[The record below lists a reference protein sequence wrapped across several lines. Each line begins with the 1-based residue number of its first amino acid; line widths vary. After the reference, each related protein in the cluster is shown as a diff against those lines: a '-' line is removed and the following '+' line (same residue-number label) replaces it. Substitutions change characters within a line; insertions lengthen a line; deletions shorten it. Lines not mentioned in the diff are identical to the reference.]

1 MADIPIVDVDK
12 NLRIVGTAHISRA
25 SADLV
30 RQEIAEWKPDL
41 VAVELC
47 ESRLKALRNPE
58 AFDNEALSKVLKEG
72 KTQLVL
78 FQSLLATEQRR
89 LGIEEGEKP
98 GTDLLAAVE
107 AAEEAG
113 IKVEL
118 VDRDIQTTMR
128 RAWSRMGIREKFRVI
143 NGLLLG
149 DADED
154 DEEMPSVDEL
164 LQNKDLITELLNEL
178 REVAPGAGK
187 VLIDERDEYLAGSI
201 DRLRKDQFGSK
212 KILVVIGAGHLDAV
226 AEKLAD
232 SNTRMQWESAEL
244 VTGSEERLAELNQQP
259 QPKKFWKVV
268 KYGLPVAM
276 ILLFGYLL
284 MQGDY
289 DQLKEVAMTWL
300 ALNASLAALGALL
313 ARGHPLAILTAAVAS
328 PITSLNPTLA
338 AGWFAGYV
346 QMKIVEPTTKDLQ
359 DFLKLDKFSL
369 FWSNRVGRVLL
380 VTALANLGSSVGAW
394 FAGTAILGTLLA

>member
-1 MADIPIVDVDK
+1 MVDIPVVDVDE
-12 NLRIVGTAHISRA
+12 NLRIVGTAHISSA

-98 GTDLLAAVE
+98 GTDLLAAIE

-113 IKVEL
+113 IEFEL

-128 RAWSRMGIREKFRVI
+128 RAWRRMGLREKFRVI
-143 NGLLLG
+143 NGLLLDG
-149 DADED
+149 DQDD
-154 DEEMPSVDEL
+154 DEEIPSVDEL

-178 REVAPGAGK
+178 KEVAPGAGE

-201 DRLRKDQFGSK
+201 DRLRGRNPDGR
-212 KILVVIGAGHLDAV
+212 ILVVIGAGHLDAV
-226 AEKLAD
+226 AQKLAGPALENED
-232 SNTRMQWESAEL
+232 
-244 VTGSEERLAELNQQP
+244 RLAELTEEP
-259 QPKKFWKVV
+259 QPKKFWTVV
-268 KYGLPVAM
+268 KYGFPAAI

-284 MQGDY
+284 MQGNY
-289 DQLKEVAMTWL
+289 EQLKEVALTWL

-313 ARGHPLAILTAAVAS
+313 ARGHPFAILTAAVAS

-346 QMKIVEPTTKDLQ
+346 QMKVAKPTTKDLQ

-380 VTALANLGSSVGAW
+380 VTALANLGSSAGAW
-394 FAGTAILGTLLA
+394 FAGTAILGTLLS

>member
-1 MADIPIVDVDK
+1 MAEIPIIDVNE
-12 NLRIVGTAHISRA
+12 NLRIVGTAHISSA

-58 AFDNEALSKVLKEG
+58 AFDNEVLSKVLKEG

-98 GTDLLAAVE
+98 GTDLLAAIE

-113 IKVEL
+113 IEFEL

-128 RAWSRMGIREKFRVI
+128 RAWRRMGFREKFRVI
-143 NGLLLG
+143 NGLLLDG
-149 DADED
+149 GQDD
-154 DEEMPSVDEL
+154 DEEIPSVDEL

-178 REVAPGAGK
+178 KEVAPGAGE

-201 DRLRKDQFGSK
+201 DRLREEKTDE
-212 KILVVIGAGHLDAV
+212 KILVVIGAGHLEAV
-226 AEKLAD
+226 ADKLAGPALK
-232 SNTRMQWESAEL
+232 NEK
-244 VTGSEERLAELNQQP
+244 RLAELNEEP

-268 KYGLPVAM
+268 KYALPVGM
-276 ILLFGYLL
+276 IFLFGYLL

-289 DQLKEVAMTWL
+289 NQLKDVALTWL

-313 ARGHPLAILTAAVAS
+313 ARGHPFAILTAAAAS

-346 QMKIVEPTTKDLQ
+346 QMKVAKPTTKDLQ

-380 VTALANLGSSVGAW
+380 VTALANLGSSAGAW
-394 FAGTAILGTLLA
+394 FAGTAIIGTLLA

>member
-1 MADIPIVDVDK
+1 MADIPVVDVDE
-12 NLRIVGTAHISRA
+12 NLRIIGTAHISSA

-58 AFDNEALSKVLKEG
+58 AFDNEALTKVLKEG

-98 GTDLLAAVE
+98 GTDLLAAIE

-113 IKVEL
+113 IEFEL

-128 RAWSRMGIREKFRVI
+128 RAWRRMGFREKFRVI
-143 NGLLLG
+143 NGLLLDG
-149 DADED
+149 GQDD
-154 DEEMPSVDEL
+154 DEEIPSVDEL

-178 REVAPGAGK
+178 KAVAPGAGE

-201 DRLRKDQFGSK
+201 DRLRGRNPGG

-226 AEKLAD
+226 AEKLSGPALK
-232 SNTRMQWESAEL
+232 NEK
-244 VTGSEERLAELNQQP
+244 RLAELNEEP
-259 QPKKFWKVV
+259 QPKKFWKIV
-268 KYGLPVAM
+268 KYALPVGM
-276 ILLFGYLL
+276 IFLFGYLL
-284 MQGDY
+284 TQGDY
-289 DQLKEVAMTWL
+289 NQLKEVALTWL

-313 ARGHPLAILTAAVAS
+313 ARGHPFAILTAAVAS

-346 QMKIVEPTTKDLQ
+346 QMKVAKPTTKDLQ

-380 VTALANLGSSVGAW
+380 VTALANLGSSAGAW

>member
-1 MADIPIVDVDK
+1 MADIPVVDVDE
-12 NLRIVGTAHISRA
+12 NLRIIGTAHISSA

-58 AFDNEALSKVLKEG
+58 AFDNEALTKVLKEG

-98 GTDLLAAVE
+98 GTDLLAAIE

-113 IKVEL
+113 IEFEL

-128 RAWSRMGIREKFRVI
+128 RAWRRMGLREKFRVI
-143 NGLLLG
+143 NGLLLNG
-149 DADED
+149 DQND
-154 DEEMPSVDEL
+154 DEEIPSVDEL

-178 REVAPGAGK
+178 KAVAPGAGE

-201 DRLRKDQFGSK
+201 DQLRGRNPDGR
-212 KILVVIGAGHLDAV
+212 ILVVIGAGHLDAV
-226 AEKLAD
+226 AEKLAGPALK
-232 SNTRMQWESAEL
+232 NEN
-244 VTGSEERLAELNQQP
+244 RLAELNEEP
-259 QPKKFWKVV
+259 QPKKFWTVV
-268 KYGLPVAM
+268 KYALPVGM
-276 ILLFGYLL
+276 IFLFGYLL
-284 MQGDY
+284 TQGDY
-289 DQLKEVAMTWL
+289 NQLKEVALTWL

-313 ARGHPLAILTAAVAS
+313 ARGHPFAILTAAIAS

-346 QMKIVEPTTKDLQ
+346 QMKVAKPTTKDLQ

-394 FAGTAILGTLLA
+394 FAGTAIIGTLLA

>member
-1 MADIPIVDVDK
+1 MADIPVVDVDE
-12 NLRIVGTAHISRA
+12 NLRIIGTAHISSA

-58 AFDNEALSKVLKEG
+58 AFDNEALTKVLKEG

-98 GTDLLAAVE
+98 GTDLLAAIE

-113 IKVEL
+113 IEFEL

-128 RAWSRMGIREKFRVI
+128 RAWRRMGLREKFRVI
-143 NGLLLG
+143 NGLLLNG
-149 DADED
+149 DQND
-154 DEEMPSVDEL
+154 DEEIPSVDEL

-178 REVAPGAGK
+178 KAVAPGAGE
-187 VLIDERDEYLAGSI
+187 VLIDERDEYLAASI
-201 DRLRKDQFGSK
+201 DRLRGRNPDGR
-212 KILVVIGAGHLDAV
+212 ILVVIGAGHLDAV
-226 AEKLAD
+226 AEKLAGPALK
-232 SNTRMQWESAEL
+232 NEN
-244 VTGSEERLAELNQQP
+244 RLAELNEEP
-259 QPKKFWKVV
+259 QPKKFWKIV
-268 KYGLPVAM
+268 KYALPVGM
-276 ILLFGYLL
+276 IFLFGYLL
-284 MQGDY
+284 TQGDY
-289 DQLKEVAMTWL
+289 NQLKEVALTWL

-313 ARGHPLAILTAAVAS
+313 ARGHPFAILTAAIAS

-346 QMKIVEPTTKDLQ
+346 QMKVAKPTTKDLQ

-394 FAGTAILGTLLA
+394 FAGTAIIGTLLA

>member
-1 MADIPIVDVDK
+1 MADIPVVDVDE
-12 NLRIVGTAHISRA
+12 NLRIVGTAHISSA

-58 AFDNEALSKVLKEG
+58 AFDNEVLSKVLKEG

-98 GTDLLAAVE
+98 GTDLLAAIE

-113 IKVEL
+113 IEFEL

-128 RAWSRMGIREKFRVI
+128 RAWRRMGFREKFRVI
-143 NGLLLG
+143 NGLLLDG
-149 DADED
+149 DQND
-154 DEEMPSVDEL
+154 DEEIPSVDEL

-178 REVAPGAGK
+178 KEVAPGAGE

-201 DRLRKDQFGSK
+201 DRLRDRNPGGR
-212 KILVVIGAGHLDAV
+212 ILVVIGAGHLDAV
-226 AEKLAD
+226 AEKLAGPALKNED
-232 SNTRMQWESAEL
+232 
-244 VTGSEERLAELNQQP
+244 RLAELTEEP
-259 QPKKFWKVV
+259 QPKKFWTVV
-268 KYGLPVAM
+268 KYGFPAAI

-284 MQGDY
+284 MQGNY
-289 DQLKEVAMTWL
+289 EQLKEVALTWL

-346 QMKIVEPTTKDLQ
+346 QMKVAKPTTKDLQ

-380 VTALANLGSSVGAW
+380 VTALANLGSSAGAW

>member
-1 MADIPIVDVDK
+1 MAEIPIIDVNE
-12 NLRIVGTAHISRA
+12 NLRIVGTAHISSA

-58 AFDNEALSKVLKEG
+58 AFDNEVLSKVLKEG

-98 GTDLLAAVE
+98 GTDLLAAIE

-113 IKVEL
+113 IEFEL

-128 RAWSRMGIREKFRVI
+128 RAWRRMGFREKFRVI
-143 NGLLLG
+143 NGLLLDG
-149 DADED
+149 GQDD
-154 DEEMPSVDEL
+154 DEEIPSVDEL

-178 REVAPGAGK
+178 KEVAPGAGE

-201 DRLRKDQFGSK
+201 DRLRKEKTDE
-212 KILVVIGAGHLDAV
+212 KILVVIGAGHLEAV
-226 AEKLAD
+226 ADKLAGPALK
-232 SNTRMQWESAEL
+232 NEK
-244 VTGSEERLAELNQQP
+244 RLAELSEEP

-268 KYGLPVAM
+268 KYALPVGM
-276 ILLFGYLL
+276 IFLFGYLL

-289 DQLKEVAMTWL
+289 NQLKDVALTWL

-313 ARGHPLAILTAAVAS
+313 ARGHPFAILTAAAAS

-346 QMKIVEPTTKDLQ
+346 QMKVAKPTTKDLQ

-380 VTALANLGSSVGAW
+380 VTALANLGSSAGAW
-394 FAGTAILGTLLA
+394 FAGTAIIGTLLA

>member
-1 MADIPIVDVDK
+1 MVDIPVVDVDE
-12 NLRIVGTAHISRA
+12 NLRIVGTAHISSA

-98 GTDLLAAVE
+98 GTDLLAAIE

-113 IKVEL
+113 IEFEL

-128 RAWSRMGIREKFRVI
+128 RAWRRMGLREKFRVI
-143 NGLLLG
+143 NGLLLDG
-149 DADED
+149 DQDD
-154 DEEMPSVDEL
+154 DEEIPSVDEL

-178 REVAPGAGK
+178 KEVAPGAGE

-201 DRLRKDQFGSK
+201 DRLRGRNPDGR
-212 KILVVIGAGHLDAV
+212 ILVVIGAGHLDAV
-226 AEKLAD
+226 AQKLAGPALENED
-232 SNTRMQWESAEL
+232 
-244 VTGSEERLAELNQQP
+244 RLAELTEEP
-259 QPKKFWKVV
+259 QPKKFWTVV
-268 KYGLPVAM
+268 KYGFPAAI

-284 MQGDY
+284 MQGNY
-289 DQLKEVAMTWL
+289 EQLKEVALTWL

-313 ARGHPLAILTAAVAS
+313 ARGHPFAILTAAVAS

-346 QMKIVEPTTKDLQ
+346 QMKVAKPTTKDLQ

-380 VTALANLGSSVGAW
+380 VTALANLGSSAGAW

>member
-1 MADIPIVDVDK
+1 
-12 NLRIVGTAHISRA
+12 
-25 SADLV
+25 V

-58 AFDNEALSKVLKEG
+58 AFDNEVLSKVLKEG

-98 GTDLLAAVE
+98 GTDLLAAIE

-113 IKVEL
+113 IEFEL

-128 RAWSRMGIREKFRVI
+128 RAWRRMGFREKFRVI
-143 NGLLLG
+143 NGLLLDG
-149 DADED
+149 DQND
-154 DEEMPSVDEL
+154 DEEIPSVDEL

-178 REVAPGAGK
+178 KEVAPGAGE

-201 DRLRKDQFGSK
+201 DRLRDRNPGGR
-212 KILVVIGAGHLDAV
+212 ILVVIGAGHLDAV
-226 AEKLAD
+226 AEILAGPALKNED
-232 SNTRMQWESAEL
+232 
-244 VTGSEERLAELNQQP
+244 RLAELTEEP
-259 QPKKFWKVV
+259 QPKKFWTVV
-268 KYGLPVAM
+268 KYGFPAAI

-284 MQGDY
+284 MQGNY
-289 DQLKEVAMTWL
+289 EQLKEVALTWL

-346 QMKIVEPTTKDLQ
+346 QMKVAKPTTKDLQ

-380 VTALANLGSSVGAW
+380 VTALANLGSSAGAW

>member
-1 MADIPIVDVDK
+1 MADIPVVDVDE
-12 NLRIVGTAHISRA
+12 NLRIIGTAHISSA

-58 AFDNEALSKVLKEG
+58 AFDNEALTKVLKEG

-98 GTDLLAAVE
+98 GTDLLAAIE

-113 IKVEL
+113 IEFEL

-128 RAWSRMGIREKFRVI
+128 RAWRRMGLREKFRVI
-143 NGLLLG
+143 NGLLLNG
-149 DADED
+149 DQND
-154 DEEMPSVDEL
+154 DEEIPSVDEL

-178 REVAPGAGK
+178 KAVAPGAGE

-201 DRLRKDQFGSK
+201 DQLRGRNPDGR
-212 KILVVIGAGHLDAV
+212 ILVVIGAGHLDAV
-226 AEKLAD
+226 AEKLAGPALNNED
-232 SNTRMQWESAEL
+232 
-244 VTGSEERLAELNQQP
+244 RLAELTEEP
-259 QPKKFWKVV
+259 QPKKFWTVV
-268 KYGLPVAM
+268 KYGFPAAI

-284 MQGDY
+284 MQGNY
-289 DQLKEVAMTWL
+289 EQLKEVALTWL

-313 ARGHPLAILTAAVAS
+313 ARGHPFAILTAAVAS

-346 QMKIVEPTTKDLQ
+346 QMKVAKPTTKDLQ

-380 VTALANLGSSVGAW
+380 VTALANLGSSAGAW

>member
-1 MADIPIVDVDK
+1 MADIPVVDVDE
-12 NLRIVGTAHISRA
+12 NLRIVGTAHISSA

-58 AFDNEALSKVLKEG
+58 AFDNEVLSKVLKEG

-98 GTDLLAAVE
+98 GTDLLAAIE

-113 IKVEL
+113 IEFEL

-128 RAWSRMGIREKFRVI
+128 RAWRRMGFREKFRVI
-143 NGLLLG
+143 NGLLLDG
-149 DADED
+149 DQND
-154 DEEMPSVDEL
+154 DEEIPSVDEL

-178 REVAPGAGK
+178 KEVAPGAGE

-201 DRLRKDQFGSK
+201 DRLRDRNPGGR
-212 KILVVIGAGHLDAV
+212 ILVVIGAGHLDAV
-226 AEKLAD
+226 AEILAGPALKNED
-232 SNTRMQWESAEL
+232 
-244 VTGSEERLAELNQQP
+244 RLAELTEEP
-259 QPKKFWKVV
+259 QPKKFWTVV
-268 KYGLPVAM
+268 KYGFPAAI

-289 DQLKEVAMTWL
+289 EQLKEVALTWL

-313 ARGHPLAILTAAVAS
+313 ARGHPFAILTAAVAS

-346 QMKIVEPTTKDLQ
+346 QMKVAKPTTKDLQ

-380 VTALANLGSSVGAW
+380 VTALANLGSSAGAW

>member
-1 MADIPIVDVDK
+1 MAEIPIIDVNE
-12 NLRIVGTAHISRA
+12 NLRIVGTAHISSA

-58 AFDNEALSKVLKEG
+58 AFDNEVLSKVLKEG

-98 GTDLLAAVE
+98 GTDLLAAIE

-113 IKVEL
+113 IEFEL

-128 RAWSRMGIREKFRVI
+128 RAWRRMGFREKFRVI
-143 NGLLLG
+143 NGLLLDG
-149 DADED
+149 GQDD
-154 DEEMPSVDEL
+154 DEEIPSVDEL

-178 REVAPGAGK
+178 KEVAPGAGE

-201 DRLRKDQFGSK
+201 DRLRKEKTGE
-212 KILVVIGAGHLDAV
+212 KILVVIGAGHLEAV
-226 AEKLAD
+226 ADKLAGPALK
-232 SNTRMQWESAEL
+232 NEK
-244 VTGSEERLAELNQQP
+244 RLAELNEEP

-268 KYGLPVAM
+268 KYALPVGM
-276 ILLFGYLL
+276 IFLFGYLL

-289 DQLKEVAMTWL
+289 NQLKDVALTWL

-313 ARGHPLAILTAAVAS
+313 ARGHPFAILTAAAAS

-346 QMKIVEPTTKDLQ
+346 QMKVAKPTTKDLQ

-380 VTALANLGSSVGAW
+380 VTALANLGSSAGAW
-394 FAGTAILGTLLA
+394 FAGTAIIGTLLA

>member
-1 MADIPIVDVDK
+1 MADIPVVDVGK
-12 NLRIVGTAHISRA
+12 NLRIVGTAHISSA

-98 GTDLLAAVE
+98 GTDLLAAIE

-113 IKVEL
+113 IEFEL

-128 RAWSRMGIREKFRVI
+128 RAWRRMGLREKFRVI
-143 NGLLLG
+143 NGLLLDG
-149 DADED
+149 GQDD
-154 DEEMPSVDEL
+154 DEEIPSVDEL

-178 REVAPGAGK
+178 KEVAPGAGE

-201 DRLRKDQFGSK
+201 DLLRGRNPGG

-226 AEKLAD
+226 AEKLAGPALK
-232 SNTRMQWESAEL
+232 NKN
-244 VTGSEERLAELNQQP
+244 RLAELTEEP

-268 KYGLPVAM
+268 KYGFPAAI
-276 ILLFGYLL
+276 ILLFGYLI
-284 MQGDY
+284 MQGNY
-289 DQLKEVAMTWL
+289 EQLKEVALTWL

-313 ARGHPLAILTAAVAS
+313 ARGHPFAILTAAVAS

-346 QMKIVEPTTKDLQ
+346 QMKVAKPTTKDLQ

>member
-1 MADIPIVDVDK
+1 MADIPVVDVDE
-12 NLRIVGTAHISRA
+12 NLRIVGTAHISSA

-58 AFDNEALSKVLKEG
+58 AFDNEVLSKVLKEG

-98 GTDLLAAVE
+98 GTDLLAAIE

-113 IKVEL
+113 IEFEL

-128 RAWSRMGIREKFRVI
+128 RAWRRMGFREKFRVI
-143 NGLLLG
+143 NGLLLDG
-149 DADED
+149 DQND
-154 DEEMPSVDEL
+154 DEEIPSVDEL

-178 REVAPGAGK
+178 KEVAPGAGE

-201 DRLRKDQFGSK
+201 DRLRDRNPGGR
-212 KILVVIGAGHLDAV
+212 ILVVIGAGQLDAV
-226 AEKLAD
+226 AAKLAGPALKNED
-232 SNTRMQWESAEL
+232 
-244 VTGSEERLAELNQQP
+244 RLAELTEEP
-259 QPKKFWKVV
+259 QPKKFWTVV
-268 KYGLPVAM
+268 KYGFPAAI

-289 DQLKEVAMTWL
+289 EQLKEVALTWL

-313 ARGHPLAILTAAVAS
+313 ARGHPFAILTAAVAS

-346 QMKIVEPTTKDLQ
+346 QMKVAKPTTKDLQ

-380 VTALANLGSSVGAW
+380 VTALANLGSSAGAW

>member
-1 MADIPIVDVDK
+1 MADIPVVDVDE
-12 NLRIVGTAHISRA
+12 NLRIVGTAHISSA

-58 AFDNEALSKVLKEG
+58 AFDNEVLSKVLKEG

-98 GTDLLAAVE
+98 GTDLLAAIE

-113 IKVEL
+113 IEFEL

-128 RAWSRMGIREKFRVI
+128 RAWRRMGFREKFRVI
-143 NGLLLG
+143 NGLLLDG
-149 DADED
+149 DQND
-154 DEEMPSVDEL
+154 DEEIPSVDEL

-178 REVAPGAGK
+178 KEVAPGAGE

-201 DRLRKDQFGSK
+201 DRLRDRNPGGR
-212 KILVVIGAGHLDAV
+212 ILVVIGAGHLDAV
-226 AEKLAD
+226 AEILAGPALKNED
-232 SNTRMQWESAEL
+232 
-244 VTGSEERLAELNQQP
+244 RLAELTEEP
-259 QPKKFWKVV
+259 QPKKFWTVV
-268 KYGLPVAM
+268 KYGFPAAI

-284 MQGDY
+284 MQGNY
-289 DQLKEVAMTWL
+289 EQLKEVALTWL

-313 ARGHPLAILTAAVAS
+313 ARGHPFAILTAAVAS

-346 QMKIVEPTTKDLQ
+346 QMKVAKPTTKDLQ

-380 VTALANLGSSVGAW
+380 VTALANLGSSAGAW

>member
-1 MADIPIVDVDK
+1 MADIPVVDVDE
-12 NLRIVGTAHISRA
+12 NLRIIGTAHISSA

-30 RQEIAEWKPDL
+30 RQEIAEWKPDM

-58 AFDNEALSKVLKEG
+58 AFDNEALTKVLKEG

-98 GTDLLAAVE
+98 GTDLLAAIE

-113 IKVEL
+113 IEFEL

-128 RAWSRMGIREKFRVI
+128 RAWRRMGLREKFRVI
-143 NGLLLG
+143 NGLLLNG
-149 DADED
+149 DQND
-154 DEEMPSVDEL
+154 DEEIPSVDEL

-178 REVAPGAGK
+178 KAVAPGAGE
-187 VLIDERDEYLAGSI
+187 VLIDERDEYLAASI
-201 DRLRKDQFGSK
+201 DRLRGRNPDGR
-212 KILVVIGAGHLDAV
+212 ILVVIGAGHLDAV
-226 AEKLAD
+226 AEKLAGPALK
-232 SNTRMQWESAEL
+232 NEN
-244 VTGSEERLAELNQQP
+244 RLAELNEEP
-259 QPKKFWKVV
+259 QPKKFWKIV
-268 KYGLPVAM
+268 KYALPVGM
-276 ILLFGYLL
+276 IFLFGYLL
-284 MQGDY
+284 TQGDY
-289 DQLKEVAMTWL
+289 NQLKEVALTWL

-313 ARGHPLAILTAAVAS
+313 ARGHPFAILTAAIAS

-346 QMKIVEPTTKDLQ
+346 QMKVAKPTTKDLQ

-394 FAGTAILGTLLA
+394 FAGTAIIGTLLA

>member
-1 MADIPIVDVDK
+1 MADIPVVDVDE
-12 NLRIVGTAHISRA
+12 NLRIIGTAHISSA

-58 AFDNEALSKVLKEG
+58 AFDNEALTKVLKEG

-98 GTDLLAAVE
+98 GTDLLAAIE

-113 IKVEL
+113 IEFEL

-128 RAWSRMGIREKFRVI
+128 RAWRRMGLREKFRVI
-143 NGLLLG
+143 NGLLLNG
-149 DADED
+149 DQND
-154 DEEMPSVDEL
+154 DEEIPSVDEL

-178 REVAPGAGK
+178 KAVAPGAGE

-201 DRLRKDQFGSK
+201 DQLRGRNPDGR
-212 KILVVIGAGHLDAV
+212 ILVVIGAGHLDAV
-226 AEKLAD
+226 AEKLAGPALK
-232 SNTRMQWESAEL
+232 NEN
-244 VTGSEERLAELNQQP
+244 RLAELNEEP
-259 QPKKFWKVV
+259 QPKKFWTVV
-268 KYGLPVAM
+268 KYGFPAAI

-284 MQGDY
+284 MQGNY
-289 DQLKEVAMTWL
+289 EQLKEVALTWL

-313 ARGHPLAILTAAVAS
+313 ARGHPFAILTAAVAS

-346 QMKIVEPTTKDLQ
+346 QMKVAKPTTKDLQ

-380 VTALANLGSSVGAW
+380 VTALANLGSSAGAW

>member
-1 MADIPIVDVDK
+1 MAEIPIIDVNE
-12 NLRIVGTAHISRA
+12 NLRIVGTAHISSA

-58 AFDNEALSKVLKEG
+58 AFDNEVLSKVLKEG

-98 GTDLLAAVE
+98 GTDLLAAIE

-113 IKVEL
+113 IEFEL

-128 RAWSRMGIREKFRVI
+128 RAWRRMGFREKFRVI
-143 NGLLLG
+143 NGLLLDGGQDDG
-149 DADED
+149 DEI
-154 DEEMPSVDEL
+154 PSVDEL

-178 REVAPGAGK
+178 KEVAPGAGE

-201 DRLRKDQFGSK
+201 DRLRKEKTDE
-212 KILVVIGAGHLDAV
+212 KILVVIGAGHLEAV
-226 AEKLAD
+226 ADKLAGPALK
-232 SNTRMQWESAEL
+232 NEK
-244 VTGSEERLAELNQQP
+244 RLAELNEEP

-268 KYGLPVAM
+268 KYALPVGM
-276 ILLFGYLL
+276 IFLFGYLL

-289 DQLKEVAMTWL
+289 NQLKDVALTWL

-313 ARGHPLAILTAAVAS
+313 ARGHPFAILTAAAAS

-346 QMKIVEPTTKDLQ
+346 QMKVAKPTTKDLQ

-380 VTALANLGSSVGAW
+380 VTALANLGSSAGAW
-394 FAGTAILGTLLA
+394 FAGTAIIGTLLA

>member
-1 MADIPIVDVDK
+1 MAEIPIIDVNE
-12 NLRIVGTAHISRA
+12 NLRIVGTAHISSA

-58 AFDNEALSKVLKEG
+58 AFDNEVLSKVLKEG

-98 GTDLLAAVE
+98 GTDLLAAIE

-113 IKVEL
+113 IEFEL

-128 RAWSRMGIREKFRVI
+128 RAWRRMGFREKFRVI
-143 NGLLLG
+143 NGLLLDG
-149 DADED
+149 GQDD
-154 DEEMPSVDEL
+154 DEEIPSVDEL

-178 REVAPGAGK
+178 KEVAPGAGE

-201 DRLRKDQFGSK
+201 DRLREEKTDE
-212 KILVVIGAGHLDAV
+212 KILVVIGAGHLEAV
-226 AEKLAD
+226 ADKLAGPALK
-232 SNTRMQWESAEL
+232 NEK
-244 VTGSEERLAELNQQP
+244 RLAELNEEP

-268 KYGLPVAM
+268 KYSLPVGM
-276 ILLFGYLL
+276 IFLFGYLL

-289 DQLKEVAMTWL
+289 NQLKDVALTWL

-313 ARGHPLAILTAAVAS
+313 ARGHPFAILTAAAAS

-346 QMKIVEPTTKDLQ
+346 QMKVAKPTTKDLQ

-380 VTALANLGSSVGAW
+380 VTALANLGSSAGAW
-394 FAGTAILGTLLA
+394 FAGTAIIGTLLA